1 MNLVK
6 LGTRPKF
13 AGGFAKTSKGYWRIA
28 LALGSKTG
36 MTNKWLEQEGLITI
50 KQQWWNVKFLRNIVI
65 SLAAVPHGSWCE
77 S

>member
-50 KQQWWNVKFLRNIVI
+50 KQQWWNVKFLRIT
-65 SLAAVPHGSWCE
+65 AFKQTA
-77 S
+77 